1 MRNIIPGLLCAG
13 IAAVE
18 GAAVPSSRSVSKRQ
32 DQEPFSLPQ
41 YNINSSARVAGI
53 EAKREG
59 WVYGPSIAGNTSF
72 YPTGSLG
79 DAAVEADN
87 TAAFAFRK

>member
-1 MRNIIPGLLCAG
+1 M
-13 IAAVE
+13 
-18 GAAVPSSRSVSKRQ
+18 RQ
-32 DQEPFSLPQ
+32 DQTLFSLPQ
-41 YNINSSARVAGI
+41 FAVNGSSRVADI
-53 EAKREG
+53 QAKREG
-59 WVYGPSIAGNTSF
+59 WAYGPSIAGNTSF